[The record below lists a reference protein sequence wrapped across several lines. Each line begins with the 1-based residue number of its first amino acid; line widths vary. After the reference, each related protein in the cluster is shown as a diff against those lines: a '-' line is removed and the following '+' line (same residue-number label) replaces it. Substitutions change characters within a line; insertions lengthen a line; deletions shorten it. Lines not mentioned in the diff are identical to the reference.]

1 MKKLANTRGM
11 SLAETLVTVLIF
23 SVVLLAVTAGSAASY
38 RVYKKVREQAD
49 AQTLLSTAILA
60 VSEDLYNA
68 SDVVTEASTAVI
80 PSDGGFSPV
89 KYFYN
94 ASLGYNETFTNEGT
108 GKTQSGK
115 TGENSGKT
123 VITKNYYSGSPEDSE
138 DADSADPAVAAK
150 TQSLDLY
157 AVIDE
162 KNFQYDEGRHCFRFT
177 VTVYRLGDGGAGKPV
192 TGQTAYAHAL
202 TV

>member
-1 MKKLANTRGM
+1 MKKLANRKGM
-11 SLAETLVTVLIF
+11 SLAETLVTVIIF

-38 RVYKKVREQAD
+38 RVYKQVREKAD
-49 AQTLLSTAILA
+49 AETLLSTAVLA
-60 VSEDLYNA
+60 VCEDLYNA

-94 ASLGYNETFTNEGT
+94 AALGYNETFTNESAL
-108 GKTQSGK
+108 KTQTKETSK
-115 TGENSGKT
+115 NSGKT
-123 VITKNYYSGSPEDSE
+123 VITKNYYSGTPADPGN
-138 DADSADPAVAAK
+138 ADSTDPAVADK
-150 TQSLDLY
+150 TQALDLY

-162 KNFQYDEGRHCFRFT
+162 KDFQYDAGRHCFRFT
-177 VTVYRLGDGGAGKPV
+177 VTVYRVGDAGNGKPV
-192 TGQTAYAHAL
+192 TKQTAYAHAL